1 MRIGIFGG
9 AFNPVHNGHLNI
21 ADAFYEDLSLDKLL
35 FIPTAK
41 PPHKSDAGLLSGEDR
56 VNMLRLAVENKP
68 YEISTIE
75 FERKD
80 KSYTYDT
87 LIELKKLYPDSD
99 FFLIIGADQFVNFD
113 KWYRYAD
120 ILGMVTLCTSARE
133 NEEEKQ
139 LIIKSAK
146 RLGIKDRFYMS
157 SRAVI
162 RVSSSEIRDK
172 IKNGSDVS
180 MLLPKKVFDYISEK
194 GLYRV

>member
-9 AFNPVHNGHLNI
+9 AFNPVHSGHLNI

-75 FERKD
+75 FERNT

-87 LIELKKLYPDSD
+87 LIELKRLYPDSE
-99 FFLIIGADQFVNFD
+99 FFLIIGADQFIHFD
-113 KWYRYAD
+113 KWYRYSD
-120 ILGMVTLCTSARE
+120 ILDMVTLCTSARE

-139 LIIKSAK
+139 LIIKSAQ
-146 RLGIKDRFYMS
+146 RLGIKDSFYMS

-162 RVSSSEIRDK
+162 RVSSSEIREK

-180 MLLPKKVFDYISEK
+180 SLLPKKVFDYISEK

>member
-9 AFNPVHNGHLNI
+9 AFNPVHNGHLNL
-21 ADAFYEDLSLDKLL
+21 AETFFEDLRLDKLL
-35 FIPTAK
+35 LIPTAK
-41 PPHKSDAGLLSGEDR
+41 PPHKSDEGLLSGEDR
-56 VNMLRLAVENKP
+56 VNMLRLALENKP

-75 FERKD
+75 FECKD
-80 KSYTYDT
+80 KSYTYNT
-87 LIELKKLYPDSD
+87 LLELKKLYPDSE
-99 FFLIIGADQFVNFD
+99 FFLIIGADQFIHFD
-113 KWYRYAD
+113 KWYRYSD
-120 ILGMVTLCTSARE
+120 ILDMVTLCTSARE

-139 LIIKSAK
+139 LIIKSAQ

-162 RVSSSEIRDK
+162 RVSSSEIREK

-180 MLLPKKVFDYISEK
+180 SLLPKKVFDYISEK

>member
-9 AFNPVHNGHLNI
+9 AFNPVHNGHLNL
-21 ADAFYEDLSLDKLL
+21 AETFFEDLRLDKLL
-35 FIPTAK
+35 LIPTAK
-41 PPHKSDAGLLSGEDR
+41 PPHKSDEGLLSGEDR

-87 LIELKKLYPDSD
+87 LIELKRLYPDSE
-99 FFLIIGADQFVNFD
+99 FFLIIGADQFIHFD
-113 KWYRYAD
+113 KWYRYSD
-120 ILGMVTLCTSARE
+120 ILDMVTLCTSARE

-139 LIIKSAK
+139 LIIKSAQ
-146 RLGIKDRFYMS
+146 RLGIKDSFYMS

-162 RVSSSEIRDK
+162 RVSSSEIREK

-180 MLLPKKVFDYISEK
+180 SLLPKKVFDYISEK

>member
-9 AFNPVHNGHLNI
+9 AFNPVHNGHLNL
-21 ADAFYEDLSLDKLL
+21 AETFFEDLSLDKLL

-41 PPHKSDAGLLSGEDR
+41 PPHKSDEGLLSGEDR

-75 FERKD
+75 FECKD
-80 KSYTYDT
+80 KSYTYNT
-87 LIELKKLYPDSD
+87 LLELKKLYPDSD

-113 KWYRYAD
+113 KWYRYSD
-120 ILGMVTLCTSARE
+120 ILNMVTLCTSARE

-162 RVSSSEIRDK
+162 RVSSSEIRGK

>member
-75 FERKD
+75 FERED
-80 KSYTYDT
+80 KSYTYNT
-87 LIELKKLYPDSD
+87 LLELKKLYPDSE
-99 FFLIIGADQFVNFD
+99 FFLIIGADQFIHFD

-120 ILGMVTLCTSARE
+120 ILNMVTLCTSARE

-139 LIIKSAK
+139 LIIKSAQ
-146 RLGIKDRFYMS
+146 RLGIKDSFYMS

-180 MLLPKKVFDYISEK
+180 SLLPKKVFDYISEK

>member
-9 AFNPVHNGHLNI
+9 AFNPVHNGHLNL
-21 ADAFYEDLSLDKLL
+21 AETFFEDLSLDKLL

-41 PPHKSDAGLLSGEDR
+41 PPHKSDAGLISGEDR
-56 VNMLRLAVENKP
+56 VNMLRLAIENKP

-75 FERKD
+75 FNRTE

-87 LIELKKLYPDSD
+87 LVELKKLYPDSQ

-113 KWYRYAD
+113 KWYRYED
-120 ILGMVTLCTSARE
+120 ILSMVTLCTSARE
-133 NEEEKQ
+133 NEEERQ
-139 LIIKSAK
+139 LIINSAQ
-146 RLGIKDRFYMS
+146 RLGIRDSFYIS
-157 SRAVI
+157 SRPVLK
-162 RVSSSEIRDK
+162 VSSSEIRDK

-180 MLLPKKVFDYISEK
+180 NLLPKKVSDYIFEK

>member
-21 ADAFYEDLSLDKLL
+21 ADAFYEALSLDKLL

-56 VNMLRLAVENKP
+56 VNMLRLSVENKP

-75 FERKD
+75 FERND

-87 LIELKKLYPDSD
+87 LIELKRLYPDSE
-99 FFLIIGADQFVNFD
+99 FFLIIGADQIIHFD
-113 KWYRYAD
+113 KWYRYED

-146 RLGIKDRFYMS
+146 RLGIKDSFYMS

-162 RVSSSEIRDK
+162 KVSSSEIREK

-180 MLLPKKVFDYISEK
+180 SLLPKKVFDYISEK

>member
-21 ADAFYEDLSLDKLL
+21 ADSFYEDLSLDKLL

-41 PPHKSDAGLLSGEDR
+41 PPHKSDEGLLSGEDR

-75 FERKD
+75 FERND

-87 LIELKKLYPDSD
+87 LIELKKLYPDSE
-99 FFLIIGADQFVNFD
+99 FFLIIGADQFIHFD
-113 KWYRYAD
+113 KWYRYSD
-120 ILGMVTLCTSARE
+120 ILDMVTLCTSARE

-139 LIIKSAK
+139 LIIKSAQ
-146 RLGIKDRFYMS
+146 RLGIKDSFYMS

-162 RVSSSEIRDK
+162 RVSSSEIRGK

>member
-21 ADAFYEDLSLDKLL
+21 ADSFYEDLSLDKLL

-41 PPHKSDAGLLSGEDR
+41 PPHKSDEGLLSGQDR
-56 VNMLRLAVENKP
+56 VNMLRLALENKP

-75 FERKD
+75 FERED
-80 KSYTYDT
+80 KSYTYNT
-87 LIELKKLYPDSD
+87 LLELKKLYPDSE
-99 FFLIIGADQFVNFD
+99 FFLIIGADQFIHFD
-113 KWYRYAD
+113 KWYRYSD
-120 ILGMVTLCTSARE
+120 ILDMVTLCTSARE

-162 RVSSSEIRDK
+162 RVSSSEIRGK

>member
-21 ADAFYEDLSLDKLL
+21 ADAFYEALSLDKLL

-75 FERKD
+75 FERND

-87 LIELKKLYPDSD
+87 LIELKRLYPDSE
-99 FFLIIGADQFVNFD
+99 FFLIIGADQIIHFD
-113 KWYRYAD
+113 KWYRYED

-139 LIIKSAK
+139 LIIKSAQ
-146 RLGIKDRFYMS
+146 RLGIKDSFYMS

-162 RVSSSEIRDK
+162 KVSSSEIREK

-180 MLLPKKVFDYISEK
+180 ALLPKKVFDYISEK

>member
-21 ADAFYEDLSLDKLL
+21 ADAFYEALSLDKLL

-75 FERKD
+75 FERNN

-87 LIELKKLYPDSD
+87 LLELKKLYPDSE
-99 FFLIIGADQFVNFD
+99 FFLIIGADQIIHFD
-113 KWYRYAD
+113 KWYRYED

-139 LIIKSAK
+139 LIIKSAQG
-146 RLGIKDRFYMS
+146 LGIKDSFYMS

-162 RVSSSEIRDK
+162 RVSSSEIREK

-180 MLLPKKVFDYISEK
+180 SLLPKKVFDYISEK

>member
-21 ADAFYEDLSLDKLL
+21 ADAFYEALSLDKLL

-41 PPHKSDAGLLSGEDR
+41 PPHKSDTGLLSGEDR

-68 YEISTIE
+68 YEISAIE
-75 FERKD
+75 FERND

-87 LIELKKLYPDSD
+87 LIELKRLYPDSE
-99 FFLIIGADQFVNFD
+99 FFLIIGADQIIHFD
-113 KWYRYAD
+113 KWYRYED

-139 LIIKSAK
+139 LIIKSAQ

-157 SRAVI
+157 DRAVI

-172 IKNGSDVS
+172 IKHGSDVS
-180 MLLPKKVFDYISEK
+180 SLLPKKVFDYISEK

>member
-21 ADAFYEDLSLDKLL
+21 ADAFYEALSLDKLL

-56 VNMLRLAVENKP
+56 VNMLRLAVEKKP

-75 FERKD
+75 FERND

-87 LIELKKLYPDSD
+87 LIELKKLYPDSE
-99 FFLIIGADQFVNFD
+99 FFLIIGADQIIHFD
-113 KWYRYAD
+113 KWYRYED

-146 RLGIKDRFYMS
+146 RLGIKDSFYMS

-162 RVSSSEIRDK
+162 KVSSSEIREK

-180 MLLPKKVFDYISEK
+180 SLLPKKVFDYISEK

>member
-41 PPHKSDAGLLSGEDR
+41 PPHKSDEGLLSGEDR
-56 VNMLRLAVENKP
+56 VNMLRLALENKP

-75 FERKD
+75 FERED
-80 KSYTYDT
+80 KSYTYNT
-87 LIELKKLYPDSD
+87 LLELKKLYPDSD

-113 KWYRYAD
+113 KWYRYSD
-120 ILGMVTLCTSARE
+120 ILNMVTLCTSARE

-162 RVSSSEIRDK
+162 RVSSSEIRKK